1 MLLSLP
7 KSSKSQLIMVG
18 GLSIVVNI
26 GLAYMLYLV
35 ITPSHSATALNNIPA
50 YTVRTVQPKEK
61 PKPKKVELIVAA
73 NAPNSAPAKPTIVN
87 FSIPE
92 MDSAVVLPDIVFS
105 PDIEL
110 SINPTF
116 EFDVRAIGTKNGS
129 NIQSQVVFAKPTYQ
143 VPPKYPNKAKRN
155 GIEGHVIL
163 ELLVNEKGIPM
174 QHRVIEEKPEGVFL
188 RSSLRSVMR
197 WKFVPPKTGQQWQ
210 QVTLNYS
217 LEK

>member
-1 MLLSLP
+1 
-7 KSSKSQLIMVG
+7 
-18 GLSIVVNI
+18 
-26 GLAYMLYLV
+26 MLYLM
-35 ITPSHSATALNNIPA
+35 ITPSYSFTVLNNIPV
-50 YTVRTVQPKEK
+50 YTVRTVLPKEK
-61 PKPKKVELIVAA
+61 PKPKKIELIVAA
-73 NAPNSAPAKPTIVN
+73 NAPNSAPAKSTIVN

-92 MDSAVVLPDIVFS
+92 VESVVALPDIVFS
-105 PDIEL
+105 PDITL

-116 EFDVRAIGTKNGS
+116 DFDVREISIKNGS
-129 NIQSQVVFAKPTYQ
+129 HIQSQVVFAKPTYQ